1 MKKRIVFLSTHNAA
15 CSQMAEAFMR
25 ASYSED
31 YEVFSAGIEPSEV
44 DVRAKTAL
52 ELAGINTQ
60 GLRAKT
66 VAELPQRSFDF
77 VVMLSNK
84 AKQSEFAA
92 CHATQTLTW
101 RFPEPTQLD
110 GDAPFSKTL
119 EQIIERIHMFTLVQ
133 LKRAEGTSVQA
144 IELFKSLADPTRL
157 AIMML
162 LEHQHELCVC
172 ELMEAL
178 QTIQPKISR
187 NLALLKKAGLLAD
200 RRQGQWVFYQL
211 SPALPSWV
219 TDIIHMTTQSNLGLI
234 AQPLQLLAQMSERP
248 ERCASDVCRRFFE

>member
-15 CSQMAEAFMR
+15 CSQMAEAIMR
-25 ASYSED
+25 AGYSDD

-44 DVRAKTAL
+44 DARANAAL
-52 ELAGINTQ
+52 ELAGIATQ
-60 GLRAKT
+60 GLCAKS
-66 VAELPQRSFDF
+66 VSDLPPLSFDW
-77 VVMLSNK
+77 VVILSDK
-84 AKQSEFAA
+84 AKSSEFALS
-92 CHATQTLTW
+92 HAPQTVTW
-101 RFPEPTQLD
+101 RLPDPTQLD
-110 GDAPFSKTL
+110 GDTPFNRTL
-119 EQIIERIHMFTLVQ
+119 EQIVERIHMFTLVQ
-133 LKRAEGTSVQA
+133 LKRAQGASVQA

-211 SPALPSWV
+211 SPALPSWA
-219 TDIIHMTTQSNLGLI
+219 TDIIHTTTQSNLDLI
-234 AQPLQLLAQMSERP
+234 AQPLQRLAQMSERP